1 MRLQRIASSTLA
13 YIISIIALVCFIFP
27 FILLIIN
34 SFKSNGEILTS
45 PFALPTSWDF
55 SQFAE
60 AIEKMNF
67 LVTFGN
73 TFLITTLST
82 LFIVI
87 FSAMA
92 AYHMVRRP
100 TKYNKLFFTIL
111 VASMVIPFQTLMIP
125 LVYIYGAKLQLIDKI
140 PIPLLIFFYIG
151 FGSALSIFIFHGFIK
166 SIPVEIEEAAQID
179 GCNRIQTF
187 FIIVFPML
195 RPIAVT
201 VAILNILWIWNDYL
215 LPSLVLNKESVYT
228 MPVMMKVF
236 NGTYMNNWEL
246 LIPAILLA
254 VLPILILY
262 MIGQRAIINGVMQ
275 GSIK

>member
-1 MRLQRIASSTLA
+1 MRLRRMTTSTFI
-13 YIISIIALVCFIFP
+13 YIISIVALLCFIFP
-27 FILLIIN
+27 FLLLIIN
-34 SFKSNGEILTS
+34 SFKSNGEILTN

-55 SQFAE
+55 GQFAE
-60 AIEKMNF
+60 VIEKMNF
-67 LVTFGN
+67 LVTFKN
-73 TFLITTLST
+73 TFLITTIST

-87 FSAMA
+87 FSSMA
-92 AYHMVRRP
+92 AYHLVRRP
-100 TKYNKLFFTIL
+100 TKYNKFFFTVL

-125 LVYIYGAKLQLIDKI
+125 LIYIYGAKLHVIDLI

-166 SIPVEIEEAAQID
+166 SIPIEIEEAARID
-179 GCNRIQTF
+179 GCNTIQTF
-187 FIIVFPML
+187 FIVVFPML

-201 VAILNILWIWNDYL
+201 VSILNVLWIWNDYL
-215 LPSLVLNKESVYT
+215 LPSLVLNNEAVYT

-246 LIPAILLA
+246 LIPSILLT

-262 MIGQRAIINGVMQ
+262 IIGQRAIINGVMQ

>member
-1 MRLQRIASSTLA
+1 MKARRIATSTLA
-13 YIISIIALVCFIFP
+13 YILAIIALVSFIFP
-27 FILLIIN
+27 FVLLIIN
-34 SFKSNGEILTS
+34 SFKDNGEILTS

-55 SQFAE
+55 GQF
-60 AIEKMNF
+60 IEVIDKMNF
-67 LVTFGN
+67 LVTFKN

-87 FSAMA
+87 FSSMA

-100 TKYNKLFFTIL
+100 TKYNKTFFMIL

-125 LVYIYGAKLQLIDKI
+125 LIYIYGAKLRLIDAM

-166 SIPVEIEEAAQID
+166 SIPVEIEEAARID
-179 GCNRIQTF
+179 GCNTIQTF

-201 VAILNILWIWNDYL
+201 VGILNVLWIWNDYL
-215 LPSLVLNKESVYT
+215 LPSLVLNNENVYT

-246 LIPAILLA
+246 LIPAILLT

-262 MIGQRAIINGVMQ
+262 IIGQRSIINGVMQ

>member
-1 MRLQRIASSTLA
+1 MKFRKNVTSTFA
-13 YIISIIALVCFIFP
+13 YIISIIALVAFIFP
-27 FILLIIN
+27 FVLLILN
-34 SFKSNGEILTS
+34 SFKDNGEILTN
-45 PFALPTSWDF
+45 PFSMPTSWDF
-55 SQFAE
+55 DQFLQVIE
-60 AIEKMNF
+60 AMNF
-67 LVTFGN
+67 MVTFKN
-73 TFLITTLST
+73 TFLITTIST

-100 TKYNKLFFTIL
+100 TKFNKFFFMIL

-125 LVYIYGAKLQLIDKI
+125 LIYIYGAKLQLIDAI

-166 SIPVEIEEAAQID
+166 SIPVEIEEAARID
-179 GCNRIQTF
+179 GCNTIQTF

-215 LPSLVLNKESVYT
+215 LPSLVLNNEAVYT

-246 LIPAILLA
+246 LIPAILLT

-262 MIGQRAIINGVMQ
+262 IIGQKSIINGVMQ

>member
-1 MRLQRIASSTLA
+1 MRLRRIATSTLA
-13 YIISIIALVCFIFP
+13 YIIAIIALICFIFP

-34 SFKSNGEILTS
+34 SFKSNGEILTN

-55 SQFAE
+55 SQFVDV
-60 AIEKMNF
+60 IEKMNF
-67 LVTFGN
+67 VVTFTN
-73 TFLITTLST
+73 TFLITSIST
-82 LFIVI
+82 IFIVI

-100 TKYNKLFFTIL
+100 TKYNKLFFIIL

-125 LVYIYGAKLQLIDKI
+125 LIYIYGAKLHLIDVI
-140 PIPLLIFFYIG
+140 PIPLLICLYIG

-166 SIPVEIEEAAQID
+166 SIPIEIEEAARID
-179 GCNRIQTF
+179 GCNTIQTF

-201 VAILNILWIWNDYL
+201 VGILNVLWIWNDYL
-215 LPSLVLNKESVYT
+215 LPSLVLNDESVYT

-246 LIPAILLA
+246 LIPAILLT

-262 MIGQRAIINGVMQ
+262 MISQRTILNGVMQ

>member
-1 MRLQRIASSTLA
+1 MKVQRIVSSTLI
-13 YIISIIALVCFIFP
+13 YLISIIALVGFIFP
-27 FILLIIN
+27 FVLLIIN
-34 SFKSNGEILTS
+34 SFKDNGEILTS
-45 PFALPTSWDF
+45 PFALPSSWSFD
-55 SQFAE
+55 QFVEVIVA
-60 AIEKMNF
+60 MNF
-67 LVTFGN
+67 MVTFKN
-73 TFLITTLST
+73 TFLITSIST
-82 LFIVI
+82 LLIVI

-92 AYHMVRRP
+92 AYHMVRKP

-125 LVYIYGAKLQLIDKI
+125 LIYIYGAKLQLIDAI

-166 SIPVEIEEAAQID
+166 SIPVEIEEAARID
-179 GCNRIQTF
+179 GCNTIQTF

-201 VAILNILWIWNDYL
+201 VAILNVLWIWNDYL
-215 LPSLVLNKESVYT
+215 LPSLVLNNEAVYT

-246 LIPAILLA
+246 LIPAILLT

-262 MIGQRAIINGVMQ
+262 MISQRSVINGVMQ

>member
-1 MRLQRIASSTLA
+1 MRTRAIVTSTFA
-13 YIISIIALVCFIFP
+13 YILAIVALVTFIFP
-27 FILLIIN
+27 FVLLIIN
-34 SFKSNGEILTS
+34 SFKDNGEILTN

-55 SQFAE
+55 DQFLQVIE
-60 AIEKMNF
+60 AMNF
-67 LVTFGN
+67 MVTFKN
-73 TFLITTLST
+73 TFVITTLST

-87 FSAMA
+87 FSSMA

-100 TKYNKLFFTIL
+100 TKYNKIFFAIL
-111 VASMVIPFQTLMIP
+111 VASMVIPFQSLMIP
-125 LVYIYGAKLQLIDKI
+125 LIYIYGAKLQLIDAI
-140 PIPLLIFFYIG
+140 PIQLLIFFYIG

-166 SIPVEIEEAAQID
+166 SIPVEIEEAARID
-179 GCNRIQTF
+179 GCNTIQTF

-201 VAILNILWIWNDYL
+201 VAILNVLWIWNDYL
-215 LPSLVLNKESVYT
+215 LPSLVLNNEAVYT

-246 LIPAILLA
+246 LIPAILLT

>member
-1 MRLQRIASSTLA
+1 MKLRQIVTSTFA
-13 YIISIIALVCFIFP
+13 YIISIVALVAFIFP

-34 SFKSNGEILTS
+34 SFKDNGEILTN
-45 PFALPTSWDF
+45 PFAMPTSWDF
-55 SQFAE
+55 DQFLQVIE
-60 AIEKMNF
+60 AMNF
-67 LVTFGN
+67 MVTFKN
-73 TFLITTLST
+73 TFLITTIST

-100 TKYNKLFFTIL
+100 TKYNKLFFMIL

-125 LVYIYGAKLQLIDKI
+125 LIYIYGAKLQLIDAI

-166 SIPVEIEEAAQID
+166 SIPVEIEEAARID
-179 GCNRIQTF
+179 GCNTIQTF

-201 VAILNILWIWNDYL
+201 VAILNVLWIWNDYL
-215 LPSLVLNKESVYT
+215 LPSLVLNNETVYT

-246 LIPAILLA
+246 LIPAILLT

-262 MIGQRAIINGVMQ
+262 IIGQKSIINGVMQ

>member
-1 MRLQRIASSTLA
+1 MKAQRIATSTLA
-13 YIISIIALVCFIFP
+13 YILAIIALVSFIFP
-27 FILLIIN
+27 FVLLIIN
-34 SFKSNGEILTS
+34 SFKDNGEILTS

-55 SQFAE
+55 GQF
-60 AIEKMNF
+60 IEVIDKMNF
-67 LVTFGN
+67 LVTFKN

-87 FSAMA
+87 FSSMA

-100 TKYNKLFFTIL
+100 TKYNKTFFMIL

-125 LVYIYGAKLQLIDKI
+125 LIYIYGAKLRLIDAM

-166 SIPVEIEEAAQID
+166 SIPVEIEEAARID
-179 GCNRIQTF
+179 GCNTIQTF

-201 VAILNILWIWNDYL
+201 VGILNVLWIWNDYL
-215 LPSLVLNKESVYT
+215 LPSLVLNNENVYT

-246 LIPAILLA
+246 LIPAILLT

-262 MIGQRAIINGVMQ
+262 IIGQRSIINGVMQ

>member
-1 MRLQRIASSTLA
+1 MKLRQIVTSTFA
-13 YIISIIALVCFIFP
+13 YIISIVALVAFIFP
-27 FILLIIN
+27 FVLLIIN
-34 SFKSNGEILTS
+34 SFKDNGEILTN
-45 PFALPTSWDF
+45 PFAMPTSWDF
-55 SQFAE
+55 DQFLQVIE
-60 AIEKMNF
+60 AMNF
-67 LVTFGN
+67 MVTFKN
-73 TFLITTLST
+73 TFLITTIST

-100 TKYNKLFFTIL
+100 SKYNKLFFMIL

-125 LVYIYGAKLQLIDKI
+125 LIYIYGAKLQLIDAI

-166 SIPVEIEEAAQID
+166 SIPVEIEEAARID
-179 GCNRIQTF
+179 GCNTIQTF

-201 VAILNILWIWNDYL
+201 VAILNVLWIWNDYL
-215 LPSLVLNKESVYT
+215 LPSLVLNNETVYT

-246 LIPAILLA
+246 LIPAILLT

-262 MIGQRAIINGVMQ
+262 IIGQKSIINGVMQ